1 MVPFLGQGAAQAI
14 EDAAVLARCLVD
26 GGTDVQKAL
35 RVYRDMRIERAT
47 AVQLGSRERADINH
61 LPDGPQQRARDAR
74 FAGQD
79 PLRHNEW
86 LYGYDAEGAVM
97 GA

>member
-1 MVPFLGQGAAQAI
+1 LSP
-14 EDAAVLARCLVD
+14 ARVSDDELDIVVIGD
-26 GGTDVQKAL
+26 Q
-35 RVYRDMRIERAT
+35 DMRIERAT

-61 LPDGPQQRARDAR
+61 PPDGPQQRGRDAR

-86 LYGYDAEGAVM
+86 LYGYDAEEAVM